1 MRAFT
6 FKFGKFQ
13 VVKEGKELIKQFIN
27 QAGLTKEQILEEIN
41 KAGYPYCYFCI
52 NPETLQYWIEPV
64 AEDKHKQKEDM
75 FTRLYGTDF
84 PIPMN
89 TLRTKIFNE
98 FLNAISRKHIVK
110 PNPEGYLTTC
120 LSCGGNLLVNKYT
133 GNTYCYS
140 CKRELPFEYL
150 FEILKGLDIYS
161 IVQEI
166 QNQQLKRKVMRW

>member
-1 MRAFT
+1 M
-6 FKFGKFQ
+6 
-13 VVKEGKELIKQFIN
+13 LIKLQKPIRIKN
-27 QAGLTKEQILEEIN
+27 VTYNPEDTIDLEETQANILIA
-41 KAGYPYCYFCI
+41 KGLAVKQPV
-52 NPETLQYWIEPV
+52 EP
-64 AEDKHKQKEDM
+64 KENI
-75 FTRLYGTDF
+75 FTKLYGTDF